1 MCVQAEC
8 REQAHRLARSLI
20 LYHPLCRW
28 FVGRN
33 PRKTRSHRSARRS
46 RGLCPSHRN
55 CRDRPFPLPSP
66 PPPRARNQPASESLM
81 VSNGLKA
88 RRAGRLRFWMHLAN
102 ADILRPSR
110 ETLPSASARIW
121 GWRPGARPVSWNRAT
136 REYKHGRDPAAIGS
150 WRQLCNAARFPGFM
164 RLARP
169 ESAGGSG
176 WCRKHLPQLAA
187 SRVGYHA
194 YSW

>member
-1 MCVQAEC
+1 LRVA
-8 REQAHRLARSLI
+8 SFSTI
-20 LYHPLCRW
+20 
-28 FVGRN
+28 
-33 PRKTRSHRSARRS
+33 RSAV
-46 RGLCPSHRN
+46 GLLAAIPGKPEVIGVPGGPGVSVPAIAIAGTG
-55 CRDRPFPLPSP
+55 PFLYQA